1 MRERAIIYFYL
12 DKKMMSLGQVKSVLQ
27 DAKVEKEFKRI
38 DDKMS
43 QKQKATNQELDFYD
57 LIHSL
62 KWMENYI
69 ERKINEAKGG
79 KPNTSN

>member
-1 MRERAIIYFYL
+1 MKERVLFYFAID
-12 DKKMMSLGQVKSVLQ
+12 DKQMSLSVVKSVLE

-38 DDKMS
+38 SDKMK
-43 QKQKATNQELDFYD
+43 QGQKATIQELDIYH

>member
-1 MRERAIIYFYL
+1 
-12 DKKMMSLGQVKSVLQ
+12 MMSLGQVKSVLQ

-69 ERKINEAKGG
+69 ERKINEAKGA
-79 KPNTSN
+79 KPNSSN